1 MVIYIELC
9 CFTIYPTAILSAI
22 CIEFSIHE
30 LPANRLNFRAGN
42 LRTLFTP
49 PSFHDRRPLVSASV
63 LVAVRQPY
71 FLQEFSEMHN
81 QDRGPKNPV
90 FRIEGRSAVWGAASP
105 LSTS

>member
-1 MVIYIELC
+1 M
-9 CFTIYPTAILSAI
+9 
-22 CIEFSIHE
+22 
-30 LPANRLNFRAGN
+30 
-42 LRTLFTP
+42 
-49 PSFHDRRPLVSASV
+49 SASV